1 MTASGEVLDQWVNR
15 RRVPHRAFAQTPEQR
30 LLVVPR
36 GEIERGVERPSKS
49 DEGILRAIDRLGR
62 AGFETG
68 LQIRGFRYG
77 RRPRAPG
84 GERLQGEPPQAA
96 GRPMHENRLCRRGL
110 ARKPRRLRSEPHRH
124 EAVRQG
130 GELLEV
136 RSRGAFRAVAAF
148 TTTCELW
155 DPFRDTGFTP

>member
-49 DEGILRAIDRLGR
+49 DEGISRAIDRLGR

-77 RRPRAPG
+77 RRPRAQAESVCKASLP
-84 GERLQGEPPQAA
+84 RPPAA
-96 GRPMHENRLCRRGL
+96 PCTRTDFAGADWRVSPAACVASHIVTKLYGR
-110 ARKPRRLRSEPHRH
+110 AASSWRS
-124 EAVRQG
+124 
-130 GELLEV
+130 